1 MPHHVSKPHFYRLV
15 ERALE
20 GLPEE
25 FAEFLQE
32 VPVEVLERSTPQF
45 RKGHGLGSDG
55 LLLGLYKGRPRTR
68 RRWR

>member
-25 FAEFLQE
+25 FAGFLEE
-32 VPVEVLERSTPQF
+32 VPVEVLDRSTPKF
-45 RKGHGLGSDG
+45 RKRRGNG
-55 LLLGLYKGRPRTR
+55 KGWPAARACIGEDR
-68 RRWR
+68 